1 MERHLPK
8 TLKLVLALFAAL
20 AGITAAAFSAAVWM
34 GERKLHRTVEV
45 RVVPV
50 PFVRDAQSQKQGKY
64 LFDSR
69 GCAHC
74 HGADGQGA
82 VVVDDPK
89 GLYVRAPDISPG
101 GAGSRYT
108 EADWVRAVRHGIA
121 PDGRALLIMPSE
133 DYNRMSDADLAAL
146 VAYARSL
153 PRGAGQAG
161 EVRLPL
167 FTRALYGAGKILD
180 AAEKIDHRLP
190 PAQPVAVGATVEHGA
205 YVAQMCIGCH
215 GTAFSGGT
223 IPGTP
228 PDWPPASNLTK
239 GEGSVLPRYDT
250 VEKFAAMMRTGK
262 RPDGTEVSPA
272 MPFAALKNLSDV
284 DLEAMHAFLGTLPP
298 RTAGRR

>member
-1 MERHLPK
+1 MPK
-8 TLKLVLALFAAL
+8 ALKLALAVFAAL
-20 AGITAAAFSAAVWM
+20 AGIAAAAFSAAVWM
-34 GERKLHRTVEV
+34 GERKLHRAVEV

-50 PFVRDAQSQKQGKY
+50 PFVRDAASLKQGKY
-64 LFDSR
+64 LFESR

-74 HGADGQGA
+74 HGPEGQGA
-82 VVVDDPK
+82 VVIDDPN

-101 GAGSRYT
+101 GSGSRYT

-121 PDGRALLIMPSE
+121 PEGRALLIMPSE
-133 DYNRMSDADLAAL
+133 DYNRMSDPDLAAL

-153 PRGAGQAG
+153 PRGAGQPA

-167 FTRALYGAGKILD
+167 FAKALYGAGKILD

-190 PAQPVAVGATVEHGA
+190 PAQPVAVGATLEHGA
-205 YVAQMCIGCH
+205 YVAQMCVGCH
-215 GTAFSGGT
+215 GSAYSGGS
-223 IPGTP
+223 IPGAP
-228 PDWPPASNLTK
+228 PDWPSASNLTP

-262 RPDGTEVSPA
+262 RPDGTDVSPV
-272 MPFAALKNLSDV
+272 MPFPALKSLADV
-284 DLEAMHAFLGTLPP
+284 DLEALHAFLGTLPP

>member
-1 MERHLPK
+1 MPK
-8 TLKLVLALFAAL
+8 ALKLALAIAAAL
-20 AGITAAAFSAAVWM
+20 AGISAATLSAAVWM
-34 GERKLHRTVEV
+34 GERKLHRAVEV

-50 PFVRDAQSQKQGKY
+50 PFVRDAAALKQGKY

-74 HGADGQGA
+74 HGAEGQGA
-82 VVVDDPK
+82 VVIDDPK

-101 GAGSRYT
+101 GTGSRYS

-133 DYNRMSDADLAAL
+133 DYNRMSDPDLAAL

-153 PRGAGQAG
+153 PRGAGQTG

-167 FTRALYGAGKILD
+167 FAKALYGAGQILD

-190 PAQPVAVGATVEHGA
+190 PAQPVPVGATVEHGA

-215 GTAFSGGT
+215 GPMFSGGS
-223 IPGTP
+223 IPGSP
-228 PDWPPASNLTK
+228 PDWPTASNLTP
-239 GEGSVLPRYDT
+239 GQGSVMGIYGSVDEFT
-250 VEKFAAMMRTGK
+250 AMMRTGK
-262 RPDGTEVSPA
+262 RPDGTEVSA
-272 MPFAALKNLSDV
+272 VMPFAALKNLSDV
-284 DLEAMHAFLGTLPP
+284 DLEAVHAYLTTLPA